1 MAGKTVAILGAT
13 GVVGTQMMRVL
24 EERDFPVRELVC
36 LASARSVGKELAFRG
51 EKLVVR
57 EARPEA
63 FEGVDIVLGAAGD
76 AQAQEL
82 LPEAVRRGAV
92 CVDNSHAFRLR

>member
-36 LASARSVGKELAFRG
+36 LASEIGRAHV
-51 EKLVVR
+51 
-57 EARPEA
+57 
-63 FEGVDIVLGAAGD
+63 
-76 AQAQEL
+76 
-82 LPEAVRRGAV
+82 
-92 CVDNSHAFRLR
+92 